1 MLPAGKDSFP
11 KNGGRAMKGMKMTL
25 VVAMILSLA
34 MVGSGFNALS
44 AAKEIPRVSIDE
56 LKGMLD
62 AKDYVLV
69 DVRAGKDWSSSELK
83 IKGAVRED
91 PKEFD
96 SWAAKYPK
104 EKRIILYCA

>member
-1 MLPAGKDSFP
+1 MLPGVEDSSP
-11 KNGGRAMKGMKMTL
+11 KKGGIVMKGMKTTL
-25 VVAMILSLA
+25 LAVMILSLV
-34 MVGSGFNALS
+34 MVGSGFNAVA

-104 EKRIILYCA
+104 DKKIILYCA